1 MNNNKLTL
9 RLANNKQ
16 VNVKVGKTTT
26 AALLLNLLGISMKF
40 SKVFR
45 ENLDFSAFFVDI
57 ARQFF
62 IQQNRRY
69 LGVKLERLD
78 YFIWFVHN
86 WGRRKPQT
94 LFER

>member
-62 IQQNRRY
+62 DTAKSTIFGGKIGTFGLFHLVCSQ
-69 LGVKLERLD
+69 LGEAQAANTV
-78 YFIWFVHN
+78 
-86 WGRRKPQT
+86 
-94 LFER
+94 